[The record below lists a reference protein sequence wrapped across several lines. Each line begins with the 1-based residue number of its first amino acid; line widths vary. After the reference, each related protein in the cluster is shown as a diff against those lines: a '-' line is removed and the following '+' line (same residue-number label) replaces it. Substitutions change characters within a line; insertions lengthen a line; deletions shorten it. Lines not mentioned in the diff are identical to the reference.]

1 MYLLA
6 EEEAKFTGLVTEG
19 LAILAD
25 EFGSSNSFSNSITS
39 ALGQG
44 QGGFFGGPSYLCV
57 SQVVELLNG
66 AINQLGKRGESKAA
80 ESDYVAAS
88 RLDELVK
95 IDSRDFDL
103 QKLVQLCVE
112 LNAAYRV
119 GSYMS
124 VAMLVRSIV
133 DHVPPIFS
141 CNSFAAVGSNYGG
154 STSFKSSMQHLDK
167 SLRKI
172 ADSHLH
178 TQIRRTESTV
188 TAQQV
193 SFSADLDV
201 LLSEVVR
208 LIRGGT

>member
-1 MYLLA
+1 
-6 EEEAKFTGLVTEG
+6 
-19 LAILAD
+19 
-25 EFGSSNSFSNSITS
+25 
-39 ALGQG
+39 
-44 QGGFFGGPSYLCV
+44 
-57 SQVVELLNG
+57 
-66 AINQLGKRGESKAA
+66 
-80 ESDYVAAS
+80 
-88 RLDELVK
+88 
-95 IDSRDFDL
+95 
-103 QKLVQLCVE
+103 
-112 LNAAYRV
+112 
-119 GSYMS
+119 MS